1 MSISSIVVAI
11 VNCEEDSDGDND
23 DAPKPSTGFTIT
35 LWRFISI
42 SSLYLVPWE
51 V

>member
-11 VNCEEDSDGDND
+11 VNGEEDSDGDND
-23 DAPKPSTGFTIT
+23 DVPKLSAGFTKT
-35 LWRFISI
+35 HWRFISI